1 MHVVVAGVLVR
12 ADRVLLGHR
21 SPERR
26 WYPDVWDLPGGHVE
40 PGESEL
46 QALARELREELGVRI
61 DELSTVALA
70 RLRGPADVDAEA
82 MELGIWC
89 VRSWRGGPVNLCPD
103 EHDRIG
109 WFTASGLGGL
119 ALAHPGYA
127 GLLRPLMAQR

>member
-26 WYPDVWDLPGGHVE
+26 WYPDVWDLPGGRVE

-46 QALARELREELGVRI
+46 QALARELQEELGVRI
-61 DELSTVALA
+61 DERCTVALA
-70 RLRGPADVDAEA
+70 RLRAPADMDADA
-82 MELGIWC
+82 LELGIGC
-89 VRSWRGGPVNLCPD
+89 VRSWRGEPVNLRPD

-109 WFTASGLGGL
+109 WFTASDLGGL

-127 GLLRPLMAQR
+127 GLLRRLLAQR